1 MTTVLLLTSVFVAPA
16 LAKTVRSPTPP
27 MGWNS
32 YNSYSCSPSEEK
44 IKHSTDGL
52 IALGLDKLGYNF
64 ITVDCG
70 WPSRD
75 RSPDGKLQWN
85 ETLFPSGGKAL
96 GDYIHNLGLDFGLYS
111 GAGYLQCG
119 STDLP
124 ASLGYEQL
132 DAESFAEWGGDSLK
146 YACPDPIFNRLAD
159 TTRDM
164 TTATQLR
171 TQPWSTLLR
180 LSHSHQRASST
191 WLQS

>member
-1 MTTVLLLTSVFVAPA
+1 MVTSFLMTAALVAPT

-32 YNSYSCSPSEEK
+32 YNSYSCSPSEDK

-52 IALGLDKLGYNF
+52 ITLGLDKLGYNF

-75 RSPDGKLQWN
+75 RSPEGKLQWN

-96 GDYIHNLGLDFGLYS
+96 GDYIHGLGLDFGLYS

-146 YACPDPIFNRLAD
+146 YGDFACF
-159 TTRDM
+159 TTKN
-164 TTATQLR
+164 A
-171 TQPWSTLLR
+171 
-180 LSHSHQRASST
+180 
-191 WLQS
+191 